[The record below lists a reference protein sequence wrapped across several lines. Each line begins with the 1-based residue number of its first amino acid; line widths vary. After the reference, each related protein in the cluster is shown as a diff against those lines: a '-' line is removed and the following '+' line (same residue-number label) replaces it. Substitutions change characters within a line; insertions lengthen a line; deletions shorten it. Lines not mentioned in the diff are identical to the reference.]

1 MKYNYIRQWFE
12 FYNQH
17 LAIMQQPVAQ
27 LDDVNWATSCCPNQ
41 RRCFLL
47 RSMGTSF
54 EVNPHSGDTTKIK
67 ADIPMLQ
74 LVVRLHLLQVGSINS
89 HL

>member
-27 LDDVNWATSCCPNQ
+27 LDDVNLATSCCQISEDVFFSVPW
-41 RRCFLL
+41 
-47 RSMGTSF
+47 G
-54 EVNPHSGDTTKIK
+54 H
-67 ADIPMLQ
+67 
-74 LVVRLHLLQVGSINS
+74 HLK
-89 HL
+89 

>member
-1 MKYNYIRQWFE
+1 MTIMADNKDKKVLNVP
-12 FYNQH
+12 H
-17 LAIMQQPVAQ
+17 L
-27 LDDVNWATSCCPNQ
+27 
-41 RRCFLL
+41 RLL
-47 RSMGTSF
+47 RDAIA
-54 EVNPHSGDTTKIK
+54 VNPHSGDTTKIK

>member
-27 LDDVNWATSCCPNQ
+27 LDDVNLATSCCQ
-41 RRCFLL
+41 ISEDVFKVFYVKR
-47 RSMGTSF
+47 
-54 EVNPHSGDTTKIK
+54 IK
-67 ADIPMLQ
+67 NDNYG
-74 LVVRLHLLQVGSINS
+74 R
-89 HL
+89 

>member
-1 MKYNYIRQWFE
+1 MTTMADNKDKKVLNAP
-12 FYNQH
+12 H
-17 LAIMQQPVAQ
+17 L
-27 LDDVNWATSCCPNQ
+27 
-41 RRCFLL
+41 RLL
-47 RSMGTSF
+47 RDAI

>member
-27 LDDVNWATSCCPNQ
+27 LDDVNLATSCCQISEDVFFSVPWGY
-41 RRCFLL
+41 RGYAF
-47 RSMGTSF
+47 
-54 EVNPHSGDTTKIK
+54 
-67 ADIPMLQ
+67 
-74 LVVRLHLLQVGSINS
+74 
-89 HL
+89 